1 VPKSASEADL
11 KKAYRKLAL
20 QFHPDKNK
28 APGATDAFKAIGK
41 AFAILSDTQK
51 RKHYDNDPESFY
63 NTVDSNSSHGD
74 HARSRH
80 HRSTHTYYNNYW
92 NDDEFSPEE
101 LFNMFFGGNYTT
113 TSHRRR
119 HGGHGH
125 TTPAG
130 QTNFVFSSSVSL
142 HFFLN
147 IFLF

>member
-1 VPKSASEADL
+1 MPKSASEADL